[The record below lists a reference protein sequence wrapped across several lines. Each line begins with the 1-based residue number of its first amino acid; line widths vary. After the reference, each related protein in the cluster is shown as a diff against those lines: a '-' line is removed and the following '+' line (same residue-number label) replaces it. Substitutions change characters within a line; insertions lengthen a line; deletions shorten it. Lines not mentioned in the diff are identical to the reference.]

1 MGNTTTMMFTLIS
14 LKVEPIVVSATVG
27 FQVIFSAAASLLE
40 AIIKDSIDLD
50 VVWFFIVLTLVAG
63 GILSFIGSY
72 FLNKLNR
79 TKINKVLLIII
90 GLITS
95 VSALSMVVNIVL
107 SYMNFGA
114 DYMIA
119 IDDVCR

>member
-1 MGNTTTMMFTLIS
+1 MMFTLIT

-40 AIIKDSIDLD
+40 AIIKDSIDLN
-50 VVWFFIVLTLVAG
+50 VVWFFIVITLVLG
-63 GILSFIGSY
+63 GILSFIASY

-79 TKINKVLLIII
+79 AKINKVLLVII

-95 VSALSMVVNIVL
+95 VSALSMIVNIVL
-107 SYMNFGA
+107 GYMNFGA
-114 DYMIA
+114 EYMISV
-119 IDDVCR
+119 DDVCEQ